1 MDKEK
6 SEREDDCCMTATH
19 PKGIYIVSLREDRE
33 PITSKVN
40 LHRIEQAIRNT
51 AAYKEE

>member
-19 PKGIYIVSLREDRE
+19 PKGIYTVSLREDRE
-33 PITSKVN
+33 TITSKVN
-40 LHRIEQAIRNT
+40 LRRIEQAIRNT

>member
-19 PKGIYIVSLREDRE
+19 PKGIYIFAGRQR
-33 PITSKVN
+33 TY
-40 LHRIEQAIRNT
+40 
-51 AAYKEE
+51 YK

>member
-19 PKGIYIVSLREDRE
+19 PNGIYIVSLREDRE

-40 LHRIEQAIRNT
+40 LRRIEQAIRDT